1 MYAGKAARLPQ
12 PSRAKQPAHPAKR
25 PLQASPRV
33 AHDAAPGRVGNHAM
47 GQLLRLRGVQAKLTV
62 TDSHDPLE
70 READRVAD
78 SVTRVPAAPSQPVIG
93 RKCAECER
101 EDVQRKASVPIGAEV
116 SGSLE
121 ENVRS
126 LKGGGQPLPAEV
138 QRDLQPRL
146 RANLSEVRVHTS
158 QQAGKTARAL
168 NARAY
173 TVGSDIAFA
182 PGEYAPQTTS
192 GRWLLAHELTHV
204 VQQGGGA
211 AVQRDVLENVE
222 DVLNPSAL
230 LGRQWLGLDKKT
242 KLRFVDKAIDL
253 ALAAI
258 DKFPGRVLMGGI
270 WEFVQEGL
278 IGFYAKL
285 KTADAEVKVNAV
297 DKLVK
302 IQSGKDEAFTL
313 AYLKGLAKGFVID
326 GALGIFIAVW
336 DLIKGLGKLWDFF
349 KGIADATG
357 GFPEEIETL
366 LKGFVEEG
374 QSLLANVGPAI
385 EQLRNL
391 ATDPKQTNAL
401 IATIVEKGK
410 GLAKEAGGKIA
421 ESLLGFFSKPEASAE
436 IGETVGGLT
445 GQVLWEVVF
454 AALTAGGGAAVTA
467 AKTALR
473 EAAAVLSK
481 LLGRVVTGVLKVVSE
496 IRAAFGRAVGW
507 IKGAFAALKGKLSE
521 VGGRFAKLVENVEE
535 FLAKLLRNCHESKIS
550 CKWPKHH
557 PWPQYLG
564 GLREQTLKKLPRRLH
579 ELFHVALD
587 KWKGGKYARARGAEF
602 YKNLDPKMVIKDL
615 REFYQTA
622 EGGAFAE
629 YLPDFEKAV
638 KETLAAME

>member
-1 MYAGKAARLPQ
+1 
-12 PSRAKQPAHPAKR
+12 
-25 PLQASPRV
+25 
-33 AHDAAPGRVGNHAM
+33 M
-47 GQLLRLRGVQAKLTV
+47 GQLLSLGGAQAKLKV
-62 TDSHDPLE
+62 ARTDDPLE

-78 SVTRVPAAPSQPVIG
+78 SVARLSVGGSPSRSTLR

-101 EDVQRKASVPIGAEV
+101 EDVQRKASVPVGGEV
-116 SGSLE
+116 SGGLE
-121 ENVRS
+121 AKVRS
-126 LKGGGQPLPAEV
+126 LKGGGQPLPADI
-138 QRDLQPRL
+138 QRNLQPRL
-146 RANLSEVRVHTS
+146 RANLSEVRVHTGH
-158 QQAGKTARAL
+158 QAGETARAL
-168 NARAY
+168 NARAF

-182 PGEYAPQTTS
+182 PGEYAPQSTS

-204 VQQGGGA
+204 VQQGGDRGG
-211 AVQRDVLENVE
+211 AVQRDVIENVE

-230 LGRQWLGLDKKT
+230 LGKQWLRLDKKT

-270 WEFVQEGL
+270 WEFVEEGL

-313 AYLKGLAKGFVID
+313 AYLKGLAKGFFVD
-326 GALGIFIAVW
+326 GALGTFIAIW
-336 DLIKGLGKLWDFF
+336 DLIGGLGKLWDFF
-349 KGIADATG
+349 KGIADAIG
-357 GFPEEIETL
+357 GFPEEIQTL

-374 QSLLANVGPAI
+374 ENLLANIGPAI

-410 GLAKEAGGKIA
+410 GLAKEAGGRIA

-436 IGETVGGLT
+436 IGETAGGLT

-467 AKTALR
+467 AKSALR

-507 IKGAFAALKGKLSE
+507 IKGAIAALKGKLSE
-521 VGGRFAKLVENVEE
+521 IGGRFAKLLENVEE

-564 GLREQTLKKLPRRLH
+564 GLREQTLKKIPRRLH

-602 YKNLDPKMVIKDL
+602 YKDLDPKMVIKDL

-638 KETLAAME
+638 KETLAVIE